1 MCHFKTDIGAAGTNV
16 PIREKAHSAKPHSRI
31 LPQRGI
37 SLKVLLMQD
46 FQTAASVLAHRLP
59 HSATPH
65 PRILPQ
71 RGIKM
76 SSRPTGT
83 RRLVLNVLMEEEKG
97 TSYGSALIHTALD
110 RTPGLTQQQRS
121 FIKRLAEGCIGDKA
135 RLDSLIR
142 HLSRTGRPP
151 EAFAPALRCSLRMGL
166 YQIFYMDAVP
176 DAAAVDESV
185 WLVREAE
192 GQRAAGFA
200 NAVLRSAVRRKDEL
214 KEKIRTAKRP
224 ELRYSM
230 PSWIMDLWTEQYGAK
245 RANGIAEAFE
255 RIRPM
260 SVRVDERLSE
270 SKRKELTEEWESSG
284 ITVQPSGLLPYAY
297 ELTGASD
304 PVGIAGFREGYIA
317 VQDTASMLVAEAAG
331 IRGGERIVDVCA
343 SPGGKTLHCASKLA
357 AAGTEDGSKGRVLSY
372 DISEEKCRKIRENIL
387 RMRLEDFVSVS
398 VRDASK
404 PVPEV
409 ERGKADILILDLPC
423 SGLGVL
429 GRKREIRY
437 RVKPEDI
444 QKLSFLQKKILR
456 NAVKY
461 VRPGGTVLFSTCTIN
476 QTENDG
482 SCEYIEKELHLAP
495 DALTSFIPEKLRK
508 SLYGTEKNRL
518 QLFPDLSGTDG
529 FFIARYVRPV

>member
-1 MCHFKTDIGAAGTNV
+1 
-16 PIREKAHSAKPHSRI
+16 
-31 LPQRGI
+31 
-37 SLKVLLMQD
+37 
-46 FQTAASVLAHRLP
+46 
-59 HSATPH
+59 
-65 PRILPQ
+65 
-71 RGIKM
+71 
-76 SSRPTGT
+76 
-83 RRLVLNVLMEEEKG
+83 
-97 TSYGSALIHTALD
+97 
-110 RTPGLTQQQRS
+110 
-121 FIKRLAEGCIGDKA
+121 
-135 RLDSLIR
+135 
-142 HLSRTGRPP
+142 
-151 EAFAPALRCSLRMGL
+151 
-166 YQIFYMDAVP
+166 
-176 DAAAVDESV
+176 
-185 WLVREAE
+185 
-192 GQRAAGFA
+192 
-200 NAVLRSAVRRKDEL
+200 
-214 KEKIRTAKRP
+214 
-224 ELRYSM
+224 
-230 PSWIMDLWTEQYGAK
+230 MDLWTEQYGAK